1 MERYSL
7 IGRINASKM
16 AILTNVIY
24 SFFAVHIKIP
34 MVFFNIKIGGGKREK
49 KNTLLKIFG
58 TTVDHE

>member
-24 SFFAVHIKIP
+24 RFFAVHIKIP
-34 MVFFNIKIGGGKREK
+34 MVFFNIKIGGKREGK
-49 KNTLLKIFG
+49 KTHF
-58 TTVDHE
+58 